1 MEREFRVMVACTGNI
16 HRSALAEALF
26 RRWVEWYLPAELAGD
41 VRVSSAGFGAPVGAP
56 MGTRAQMI
64 ARALGGDGSMHRATQ
79 ITDRM
84 LQEADLVLVATRQHL
99 ESAIGRAPSA
109 LRRTFTIREAGRA
122 ADTLTLRALGSTD
135 DLRAVVAHLAEAR
148 GATREPAADDV
159 IDPQGQGD
167 DAYLQMISE
176 EVPPLAQLAHVL
188 FGMPRPDVDAYL
200 EAAANP
206 AALLAD
212 AHDTKTLDE

>member
-1 MEREFRVMVACTGNI
+1 
-16 HRSALAEALF
+16 
-26 RRWVEWYLPAELAGD
+26 
-41 VRVSSAGFGAPVGAP
+41 

-79 ITDRM
+79 ITDEM
-84 LQEADLVLVATRQHL
+84 LQEADLVLVATRKHL
-99 ESAIGRAPSA
+99 ESAIGRVPSG
-109 LRRTFTIREAGRA
+109 LRRTFTIRESGRA
-122 ADTLTLRALGSTD
+122 ARTLTPDALGSTD

-148 GATREPAADDV
+148 GATGAPAADDV
-159 IDPQGQGD
+159 IDPEGQGD

-200 EAAANP
+200 KASANP
-206 AALLAD
+206 TTLLAD
-212 AHDTKTLDE
+212 ASRMTTLDE